1 MKALLIFALALV
13 TFAGTVTA
21 QTDSKDAKK
30 ELKEDKKALQEKS
43 IKSARKEAKEY
54 EKAGWYVQPG
64 SLPLDKQIEK
74 AWLKQNEET
83 DKGFPAFYVGAGNA
97 VSGTQSAAKIQAS
110 SIAKQDLAGK
120 ISSSIAAI
128 IETNIGTQQLT
139 AEDAA
144 TIQETVSAS
153 TEIIAQKLGSVVTL
167 TELYRKVN
175 ANNIECNLR
184 LAYSQEM
191 ANEEAKKA
199 IKKELEQKTNI
210 AREKLD
216 QIMNF

>member
-1 MKALLIFALALV
+1 MKSPLVYAIALFAFV
-13 TFAGTVTA
+13 STVNA
-21 QTDSKDAKK
+21 QTDLKAEKK
-30 ELKEDKKALQEKS
+30 ADKKALQEKAM
-43 IKSARKEAKEY
+43 KSARKEAKEF

-74 AWLKQNEET
+74 AWLKQNDED

-97 VSGTQSAAKIQAS
+97 VAGTQSAAKIQAQ

-128 IETNIGTQQLT
+128 IETNIGTEQIS

-144 TIQETVSAS
+144 TIQQTVSAS
-153 TEIIAQKLGSVVTL
+153 TEIIAQKLGAVITL

-175 ANNIECNLR
+175 ANNIEVNLR

-216 QIMNF
+216 KIMNF

>member
-1 MKALLIFALALV
+1 MKSFIYTLAFVSLV
-13 TFAGTVTA
+13 GSAFA
-21 QTDSKDAKK
+21 QTGTKEAHKD
-30 ELKEDKKALQEKS
+30 LKADRKAFNEKAM
-43 IKSARKEAKEY
+43 KSARKEAKEY
-54 EKAGWYVQPG
+54 EKDGWYVQPG

-74 AWLKQNEET
+74 SWLKQNEE
-83 DKGFPAFYVGAGNA
+83 DEKGFPAFYVGMGNA
-97 VSGTQSAAKIQAS
+97 VAGTQSAAKIQAQ

-128 IETNIGTQQLT
+128 VETNIGTQQLT

-144 TIQETVSAS
+144 TIQQTVSAS
-153 TEIIAQKLGSVVTL
+153 TEIIAQKLGAVITM

-199 IKKELEQKTNI
+199 IKKELEEKTNI

-216 QIMNF
+216 KIMNF

>member
-1 MKALLIFALALV
+1 MKMILIPALAL
-13 TFAGTVTA
+13 FAFVSNVNA
-21 QTDSKDAKK
+21 QTDNKEASKD
-30 ELKEDKKALQEKS
+30 LKEKAMKA
-43 IKSARKEAKEY
+43 ARKEAKEY
-54 EKAGWYVQPG
+54 EKDGWYVQPG

-97 VSGTQSAAKIQAS
+97 LAGTQSAAKIQAQ

-128 IETNIGTQQLT
+128 VETNIGTQQLT

-144 TIQETVSAS
+144 TVQQTVSAS

-184 LAYSQEM
+184 IAYSHDM
-191 ANEEAKKA
+191 AMEEARKA
-199 IKKELEQKTNI
+199 IKKELETKTTI

-216 QIMNF
+216 KIMNF